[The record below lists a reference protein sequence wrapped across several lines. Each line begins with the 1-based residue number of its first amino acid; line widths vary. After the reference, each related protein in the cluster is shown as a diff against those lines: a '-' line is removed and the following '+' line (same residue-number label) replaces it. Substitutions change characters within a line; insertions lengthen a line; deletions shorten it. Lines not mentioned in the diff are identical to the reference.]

1 MATPEAPALSDLA
14 ALSTLDDPTRRK
26 LYDFVAS
33 SAAAVGRDEAAAA
46 VGITRSLA
54 AYHLDKL
61 AGHELLEVSYGRPDG
76 RSGPGAG
83 RPAKLYR
90 RAEREFVLHAPSR
103 DYGLLAEIVLSVAES
118 SGSSDLR
125 ADLERAAR
133 EIGWEL
139 GRASRPSSPYEA
151 LRARGYEPFDAD
163 AGVVRFRNCPF
174 HTAATA
180 HRELVCRLNL
190 ALVGGI
196 LTGLGASTL
205 GALLEPG
212 EAACCVAV
220 RPKHPN
226 EQLIS
231 PG

>member
-14 ALSTLDDPTRRK
+14 ALSALDDPTRRR
-26 LYDFVAS
+26 LYDFVAL

-90 RAEREFVLHAPSR
+90 RAEREFVLRAPSR
-103 DYGLLAEIVLSVAES
+103 DYGLLAEIVLSVADS

-125 ADLERAAR
+125 ADLERTAR
-133 EIGWEL
+133 AIGCKL
-139 GRASRPSSPYEA
+139 GQASRPSSPREA
-151 LRARGYEPFDAD
+151 LRARGYEPVDAD
-163 AGVVRFRNCPF
+163 PGAVRFRNCPF
-174 HTAATA
+174 HAAATA

-205 GALLEPG
+205 SAFLEPG
-212 EAACCVAV
+212 KAACCVAL
-220 RPKHPN
+220 RPNDPD
-226 EQLIS
+226 QRIA